1 MGISPSLSTTV
12 ASAPGGTTAALS
24 MQRPSF
30 LSDHTNMPGKHS
42 PHRRTMHTSHTAM
55 VRPVESYCCGT
66 STVRIERALL
76 PTTTAASS
84 ARMDPALQESLRLT
98 PAQSTGE
105 ADETSTGRLLVDKF
119 THPIHLMG
127 HGSVCVALS
136 VWAVAK
142 THLRG
147 TNRMVPVCA
156 LVKGLCTTNQGSI
169 LHLPGILDRILNRD
183 STSAAPAWSTKLT
196 AVHSKAK
203 TRLCIAI
210 RVEDTTC
217 YHTQWAHGQ

>member
-1 MGISPSLSTTV
+1 MGIFPSLSTTV
-12 ASAPGGTTAALS
+12 AFAPGVTTAALS

-30 LSDHTNMPGKHS
+30 LSDRTNMPEKHF
-42 PHRRTMHTSHTAM
+42 PHRRTMHTSHTVM

-66 STVRIERALL
+66 FIVRIERALL

-105 ADETSTGRLLVDKF
+105 ADETSTGRSPVDKF
-119 THPIHLMG
+119 THPTYFMG
-127 HGSVCVALS
+127 HGSVCVVLS
-136 VWAVAK
+136 VWAIAK
-142 THLRG
+142 IHLRG

-156 LVKGLCTTNQGSI
+156 LVKGPCTTNQGSI
-169 LHLPGILDRILNRD
+169 LHLPGTSDRILYRD

-203 TRLCIAI
+203 TQLCTAI

-217 YHTQWAHGQ
+217 YHTQWVHG